1 MRYIFVCWLLTLAM
15 TAYAE
20 NPSNSCDSLKAT
32 QQCEQILQEDLKQ
45 DAQLAKLFDM
55 RAGLCSMVGSGK
67 LDLQTAKTIWGQTL
81 AETLMQE
88 AQKLDKKRASLRLY
102 ATF

>member
-1 MRYIFVCWLLTLAM
+1 MRYMFVSCLLMLSMA
-15 TAYAE
+15 AYAE
-20 NPSNSCDSLKAT
+20 NLNRSCDSLKAT
-32 QQCEQILQEDLKQ
+32 QQCEQILQEDLKK
-45 DAQLAKLFDM
+45 DARLAKLFDM